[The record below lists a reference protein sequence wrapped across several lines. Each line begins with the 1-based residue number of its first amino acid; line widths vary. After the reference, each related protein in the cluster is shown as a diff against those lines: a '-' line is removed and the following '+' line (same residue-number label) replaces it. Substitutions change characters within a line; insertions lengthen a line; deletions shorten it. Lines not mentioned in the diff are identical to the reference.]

1 MNDFQTFDLL
11 DSDKSGTLER
21 DELND
26 WFSMCGA
33 ELDLTKIIDTLTKD
47 GSLTRYVDSNKTSI
61 LFHFIDGYHFK
72 TTEGKSQY
80 FDPITQSLALE

>member
-1 MNDFQTFDLL
+1 MNHFQTFDLL

-47 GSLTRYVDSNKTSI
+47 GSLTRYVDSELVARTLVNQVV
-61 LFHFIDGYHFK
+61 FYFYFIDVYIILK
-72 TTEGKSQY
+72 Q
-80 FDPITQSLALE
+80 Q